1 MPPKTDS
8 PTGGK
13 PTAFGQPF
21 LLLREN
27 RFAHTAVRQL
37 SRREGGKG
45 PSLVYLYGPPGSGK
59 THLVRSF
66 LREDPILAA
75 GARHLITTAGEFG
88 EQLTKAIDADAVP
101 EFRSAFDDLDLL
113 VLEDVQGFG
122 RASNPQERFVHLLDQ
137 HLANGG
143 RAIISG
149 TRTPAD
155 HPGLCPRLVSRCHGG
170 VVAGIEPLAKPSR
183 TSLLGHFASARQ
195 IAVPL
200 DALKLLA
207 KEGPTSPREMLAA
220 LNHLEL
226 QAREGNEGLTRAL
239 VQRYLDRETPAV
251 AIPLKRIATTV
262 ARRFEITIKDLRN
275 GDRAR
280 EHALPRQC
288 AMSLARELTGES
300 LQSIAAFFGRKNHST
315 VLHAVQRI
323 AALVEEDPTLGQQ
336 LRTIRRELG
345 ATATRP

>member
-1 MPPKTDS
+1 MPTTDTTS
-8 PTGGK
+8 NGK
-13 PTAFGQPF
+13 SNTFGQPF

-45 PSLVYLYGPPGSGK
+45 PSLVYLYGAAGSGK
-59 THLVRSF
+59 SHLVRSF
-66 LREDPILAA
+66 LRDDPHLAA
-75 GARHLITTAGEFG
+75 GAKHLCTTAAEFAA
-88 EQLTKAIDADAVP
+88 ELSKAIDADAVA
-101 EFRSAFDDLDLL
+101 EFRSVFDELDLL

-122 RASNPQERFVHLLDQ
+122 RAGNPQERFVYQLDQ

-143 RAIISG
+143 RALVTG
-149 TRTPAD
+149 LRTPAD
-155 HPGLCPRLVSRCHGG
+155 LPGLSQRLVSRCHGG
-170 VVAGIEPLAKPSR
+170 VVAGIEPLARSSR

-207 KEGPTSPREMLAA
+207 KEGPTSPREMLGA

-226 QAREGNEGLTRAL
+226 LARESGEGLSRA
-239 VQRYLDRETPAV
+239 VVEQYLRTETPTV
-251 AIPLKRIATTV
+251 TIPLKRIASTV
-262 ARRFEITIKDLRN
+262 AKRFEISIRDLRG

-288 AMSLARELTGES
+288 AMSLARELTDES

-323 AALVEEDPTLGQQ
+323 ADLVEEDPTLGQQ

-345 ATATRP
+345 ITPRTA